1 MSSIV
6 PRRTRIGALT
16 TFTLATLALLV
27 APACRAAQELHGTSD
42 AFAGGGVAVAWAVLR
57 GATDDDAR
65 VVLRIAADTKRY
77 GALAADGVDPFS
89 KERKPLVNRQAIG
102 ATTTVRFVRKQFAE
116 FPRTELQFFR
126 ADATQALTPELVV
139 YYLGVPDTTP
149 EFAAEA
155 ALDAY
160 LDDRMKKLAAGGGAK

>member
-1 MSSIV
+1 MTMSGITL
-6 PRRTRIGALT
+6 RRPVMVG
-16 TFTLATLALLV
+16 LALVALV
-27 APACRAAQELHGTSD
+27 AAATSSAAEEVHGTSD
-42 AFAGGGVAVAWAVLR
+42 AFAGNGVAVAWAVLR
-57 GATDDDAR
+57 GASDDDAR

-89 KERKPLVNRQAIG
+89 KERKPLVNRQPIG

-116 FPRTELQFFR
+116 FPRTELQFFK
-126 ADATQALTPELVV
+126 AGATQALTPELVV

-149 EFAAEA
+149 EFPAEP

-160 LDDRMKKLAAGGGAK
+160 LDDRMKKLASGGDRK